1 MNHYNKYNYVLIT
14 QEPFGR
20 VQAKPFEVIVGWKSH
35 GNLEISQLGRIFL
48 PAYFVITGSYD
59 LKDKVY
65 AAINTSLS
73 GRIIEF
79 IIIYHF
85 L

>member
-1 MNHYNKYNYVLIT
+1 MKFLVLIIIFVFT
-14 QEPFGR
+14 FG
-20 VQAKPFEVIVGWKSH
+20 VTAQALLFPNQ
-35 GNLEISQLGRIFL
+35 NLEISLLGRIFL

>member
-1 MNHYNKYNYVLIT
+1 MKFLVLIIIFVFT
-14 QEPFGR
+14 FGVTAR
-20 VQAKPFEVIVGWKSH
+20 ALLFPNQ
-35 GNLEISQLGRIFL
+35 NLEISLLGRIFL